1 MSKEYL
7 EAFERMTEHLDLE
20 DEYSYKQ
27 LFEDEKIIKQAL
39 INKSKKEQAFD
50 YLIRHFN
57 IECDVEAMKNGEVWA
72 RFVHI
77 QSKEDKGTCDTTA
90 TANLVDYGNEFNL
103 IKEVLECLK
112 N

>member
-39 INKSKKEQAFD
+39 IKAQEQEKALSIIKEKDVDIEFLKSADTFEEYNK
-50 YLIRHFN
+50 
-57 IECDVEAMKNGEVWA
+57 
-72 RFVHI
+72 
-77 QSKEDKGTCDTTA
+77 
-90 TANLVDYGNEFNL
+90 L
-103 IKEVLECLK
+103 IKFKTPFAIALTQEEFELLK
-112 N
+112 RCMEK